1 MSEYI
6 LAVDIGTSNVKCMIA
21 RPDMTVLA
29 EADSEYETLC
39 TGAGRYE
46 QDPELWW
53 RHMILALQAAAAKAG
68 VRTGEI
74 GRIAVS
80 SQAPTMLPV
89 DAAGRP
95 LGNALIWMDRRSDAQ
110 CIDMGR
116 RIGDGTVYRITGN
129 KADPFYV
136 YSELLWFKQN
146 QPALYEKT
154 RWILQA
160 NGYLNLRLTGSFTLD
175 ATHASITQCYDVL
188 HRCWSSELLQP
199 YGVPAELFPPVSQPV
214 DVIGTVTQEAAAQT
228 GLRAGTEV
236 LAGSVDGAAAALE
249 GGVTADGV
257 AVEMSGTSSVL
268 LVGSD
273 RPHTSPN
280 LTYMYSV
287 VPEQHLLLGC
297 MSTTGGVLKWYR
309 DTFCDRADPCAV
321 PGAESADLP
330 AVSGR
335 RTRPDLGYER
345 KGRARGDH
353 LRDDAGGDH
362 QSCRGGR
369 GLRTHGQHH
378 RGQSQR
384 RAAADAARGGR
395 LGQQPDLDADQS
407 VRRGNAD
414 RNSGVLPRC
423 AGRYACRAELRGG

>member
-1 MSEYI
+1 
-6 LAVDIGTSNVKCMIA
+6 
-21 RPDMTVLA
+21 
-29 EADSEYETLC
+29 
-39 TGAGRYE
+39 
-46 QDPELWW
+46 
-53 RHMILALQAAAAKAG
+53 
-68 VRTGEI
+68 
-74 GRIAVS
+74 
-80 SQAPTMLPV
+80 MLPV

-236 LAGSVDGAAAALE
+236 LAGS
-249 GGVTADGV
+249 
-257 AVEMSGTSSVL
+257 
-268 LVGSD
+268 
-273 RPHTSPN
+273 R
-280 LTYMYSV
+280 
-287 VPEQHLLLGC
+287 
-297 MSTTGGVLKWYR
+297 
-309 DTFCDRADPCAV
+309 
-321 PGAESADLP
+321 
-330 AVSGR
+330 GR
-335 RTRPDLGYER
+335 
-345 KGRARGDH
+345 
-353 LRDDAGGDH
+353 
-362 QSCRGGR
+362 SCR
-369 GLRTHGQHH
+369 
-378 RGQSQR
+378 S
-384 RAAADAARGGR
+384 A
-395 LGQQPDLDADQS
+395 
-407 VRRGNAD
+407 
-414 RNSGVLPRC
+414 
-423 AGRYACRAELRGG
+423 